1 MMINYGY
8 NHLDQIAVPK
18 IGRIVGQKNKR
29 EITTSGF

>member
-1 MMINYGY
+1 MIQQET
-8 NHLDQIAVPK
+8 LTQIAVPK